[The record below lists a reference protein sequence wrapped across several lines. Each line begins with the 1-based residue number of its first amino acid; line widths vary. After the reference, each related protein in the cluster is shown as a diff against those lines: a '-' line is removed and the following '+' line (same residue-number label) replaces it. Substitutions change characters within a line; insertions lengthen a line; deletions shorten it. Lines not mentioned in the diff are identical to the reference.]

1 MSGNISMY
9 TILEYNIIVILIFKR
24 PRKCS
29 CVCFRLLFD
38 FIVVVFVVHILLFVI
53 AFIFF
58 EEYATRKSIILW
70 QAFLVKCKQTKYTNA
85 MFDLLKERNT
95 GNKGR
100 KSCLRPSLMLKRSP
114 TYNPVLFIYT
124 YSTQTEQ
131 HATFIAP
138 KWQRW

>member
-1 MSGNISMY
+1 MY

-58 EEYATRKSIILW
+58 EEDATRKSIIL
-70 QAFLVKCKQTKYTNA
+70 
-85 MFDLLKERNT
+85 
-95 GNKGR
+95 
-100 KSCLRPSLMLKRSP
+100 
-114 TYNPVLFIYT
+114 
-124 YSTQTEQ
+124 
-131 HATFIAP
+131 
-138 KWQRW
+138 